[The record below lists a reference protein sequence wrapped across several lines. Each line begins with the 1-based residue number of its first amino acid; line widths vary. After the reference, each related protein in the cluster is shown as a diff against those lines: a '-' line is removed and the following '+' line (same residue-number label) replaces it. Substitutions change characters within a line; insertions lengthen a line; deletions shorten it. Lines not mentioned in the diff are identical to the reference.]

1 MKILKLEMLL
11 NEDNFKPEVKVEVL
25 FDIQELQDN
34 YVSMSREELAEWFL
48 SGYETARNEYLME
61 QSK

>member
-1 MKILKLEMLL
+1 MLL

>member
-1 MKILKLEMLL
+1 MKILKLEMSL
-11 NEDNFKPEVKVEVL
+11 NVDTFKPEAKVEVL

-34 YVSMSREELAEWFL
+34 YVRLTRPELAEWFL
-48 SGYETARNEYLME
+48 LNYEIARNEYLME

>member
-25 FDIQELQDN
+25 FDIQELQDK
-34 YVSMSREELAEWFL
+34 YVRLTRPELAEWFL
-48 SGYETARNEYLME
+48 LNYEIARNEYLME